1 MAETTGT
8 GPRADQ
14 SPGATPGIAE
24 ERWESLIDAIELG
37 KVVPI
42 VGRRLSLVE
51 TDEGR
56 PMPVQKAAALRLAR
70 DLGID
75 PLPAGWG
82 LAELHRA
89 MAEHDDFDLDAFHP
103 MLKRVVG
110 GMQPHLAP
118 LHKLAEIKPFRLFLS
133 TAFDGFIEKAVR
145 EVRGNGE
152 SISAYTFAPGYE
164 NPQRPI
170 VRPGEVCVYQLLGSR
185 ETCPNWAVTAE
196 ELVEFVLGMISEKYR
211 PEQLFAAL
219 KDKHLLAIGCQIPDW
234 LGRFF
239 LRALRNGPIGEQ
251 KGSNVLVDDAIEAD
265 AAFASYLQRFGKK
278 ALVVPGDAVGFV
290 DELHRRWQ
298 ARCGDDEPQAGIGAQ
313 PAAPAAAPERAGMV
327 FLSYAHDDGDIAQ
340 RLYEDLRGQGIDVW
354 KDDRHDALAKGANW
368 DHEIR
373 RRIADCA
380 CFVPVISAHTSD
392 TLESYFWKEWN
403 LALQRAQQMD
413 SLKRR
418 FIFPVLSD
426 RSVELPE
433 QFRDSQWT
441 LLGDDAERAAL
452 ARSLRD
458 EQRRLRKEA
467 R

>member
-1 MAETTGT
+1 MAETAVIT
-8 GPRADQ
+8 
-14 SPGATPGIAE
+14 E
-24 ERWESLIDAIELG
+24 ERWEGLLDAIELG

-42 VGRRLSLVE
+42 VGRRLSLVQS
-51 TDEGR
+51 DGDR
-56 PMPVQKAAALRLAR
+56 PMPVQMAAALRLAR

-103 MLKRVVG
+103 KLKRLVG
-110 GMQPHLAP
+110 GMQPDLDP
-118 LHKLAEIKPFRLFLS
+118 LRKLAEIRPLRLFLS
-133 TAFDGFIEKAVR
+133 TAFDGFLEKAVR
-145 EVRGNGE
+145 EVRGPGE
-152 SISAYTFAPGYE
+152 TVNAYTFAPGYE

-170 VRPGEVCVYQLLGSR
+170 ARPGEVCVYQLLGSR
-185 ETCPNWAVTAE
+185 ETCPNWAVTAD

-251 KGSNVLVDDAIEAD
+251 KGSNVLVDDALDAD
-265 AAFASYLQRFGKK
+265 AAFATYLQRFGKK

-290 DELHRRWQ
+290 DALHRRWK
-298 ARCGDDEPQAGIGAQ
+298 ARVGDAEPQAQVAAQ
-313 PAAPAAAPERAGMV
+313 AAAPAAAPERSGMV
-327 FLSYAHDDGDIAQ
+327 FLSYAHDDGALAQ
-340 RLYEDLRGQGIDVW
+340 RLYDDLRSQGIDVW
-354 KDDRHDALAKGANW
+354 KDDRNDALAKGANW
-368 DHEIR
+368 DNEIR
-373 RRIADCA
+373 RRIEDCA
-380 CFVPVISAHTSD
+380 CFVPVISQHTAGTS
-392 TLESYFWKEWN
+392 ESYFWKEWN
-403 LALQRAQQMD
+403 LALRRSMQMD

-426 RSVELPE
+426 RAVELPE
-433 QFRDSQWT
+433 QFKDSQWT
-441 LLGDDAERAAL
+441 LLGDEVERAAL
-452 ARSLRD
+452 ASSLRD